1 MCLDWKSYY
10 IIATNKLSE
19 YKDKIDTLEKV
30 SGFNID
36 SLIEYFSNGCTLI
49 TPEAKKEAESCK
61 YVLEGLM
68 IYEASTTEEEKKAHE
83 EALKTFAENNIKAAQ
98 GAAFEFSAELIEKI
112 KEQTKRAVE

>member
-61 YVLEGLM
+61 YVFEGLM
-68 IYEASTTEEEKKAHE
+68 VYEASTTEEEKKKDNE
-83 EALKTFAENNIKAAQ
+83 CYENFLENNLKAAQ
-98 GAAFEFSAELIEKI
+98 EAAFEFTAELIEKI